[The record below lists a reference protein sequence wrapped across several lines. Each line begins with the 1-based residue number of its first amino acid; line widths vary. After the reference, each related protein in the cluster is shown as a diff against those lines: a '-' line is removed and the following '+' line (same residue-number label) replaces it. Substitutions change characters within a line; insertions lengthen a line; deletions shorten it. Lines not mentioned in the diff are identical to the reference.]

1 MTNGASVDA
10 VLDAFHAAAA
20 AADEERYAATMTDDV
35 VFLGTAPGERWEGA
49 VWRDFVHSFF
59 SRGKGWAYEPSDR
72 TVVVAEDGHVAWFDE
87 TVENQHY
94 GACRGSGVLRREDG
108 EWRVA
113 QYNLTIP
120 VPDDLVPE
128 LVEKIRE
135 VRPA

>member
-1 MTNGASVDA
+1 MSDRASVDM
-10 VLDAFHAAAA
+10 VLDEFHAAAA

-59 SRGKGWAYEPSDR
+59 SRGKGWAYEPSER
-72 TVVVAEDGHVAWFDE
+72 TVVIAQDGHVAWFDE
-87 TVENQHY
+87 TVENRHF
-94 GACRGSGVLRREDG
+94 GACRGSGVLRREGG

-135 VRPA
+135 LRPA

>member
-1 MTNGASVDA
+1 MTGGASVDA

>member
-1 MTNGASVDA
+1 MSDRASVDM
-10 VLDAFHAAAA
+10 VLDEFHSAAA

-72 TVVVAEDGHVAWFDE
+72 TVVIAEDGHVAWFDE
-87 TVENQHY
+87 TVENRHF
-94 GACRGSGVLRREDG
+94 GACRGSGVLRRKGG

-113 QYNLTIP
+113 QYNLAIP

-128 LVEKIRE
+128 LIAKIRE
-135 VRPA
+135 MRPA